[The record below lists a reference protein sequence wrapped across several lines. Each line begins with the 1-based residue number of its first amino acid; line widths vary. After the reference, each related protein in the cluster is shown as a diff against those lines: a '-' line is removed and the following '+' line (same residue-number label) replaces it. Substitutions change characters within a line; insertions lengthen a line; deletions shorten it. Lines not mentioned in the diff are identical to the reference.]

1 MQQPKKIAI
10 IGAGVAGLAF
20 ALLACRQGHKVQV
33 FERKGLGTQMG
44 AGVTLW
50 PNATFVL
57 AKMGL
62 LPAIEARSGKPGWMR
77 RLTPDNNEMTA
88 LPIAELDQL
97 SGYPSLTILRQDLM
111 AVLIE
116 ACKQAN
122 IALTVNHPIDQ
133 SQLAMLRQHYDL
145 VIGADGRMQSA
156 ARHFVA
162 PYARPVYQG
171 FINIIGI
178 SRYAQNTL
186 GPSAIL
192 DYCGDGQRFG
202 IVPVS
207 DTCAYWAAAWQTP
220 LGDIDDPAFALPRLK
235 ARFAHWPATVQFM
248 LEYAKPQSIRPIF
261 VHDLD
266 PLPCWYRQNVLL
278 IGDAAHASLPTSG
291 QGACQALEDAWH
303 LAECLAQLPDTQS
316 LLQQFQ
322 LRRQDKTSRIQLSG
336 RALASM
342 IFNPVSAT
350 TQAGFVKQ
358 SLQDIVSVWMSG
370 LSMVK

>member
-10 IGAGVAGLAF
+10 IGAGIAGLAF

-33 FERKGLGTQMG
+33 FERKRLDAQMG

-57 AKMGL
+57 AKMDL
-62 LPAIEARSGKPGWMR
+62 LSAIEARSGKPGWMR
-77 RLTPDNNEMTA
+77 HISPDNNEMTA
-88 LPIAELDQL
+88 LPIAELKQL
-97 SGYPSLTILRQDLM
+97 SGFPSLTILRQDLM

-122 IALTVNHPIDQ
+122 IALTDNQPIDQ

-156 ARHFVA
+156 ARYYVA
-162 PYARPVYQG
+162 PHARPVYQG

-178 SRYAQNTL
+178 SHYHQQTFS
-186 GPSAIL
+186 PSAIL
-192 DYCGDGQRFG
+192 DYCGDGLRFG

-207 DTCAYWAAAWQTP
+207 DTCAYWAAAWQMP
-220 LGDIDDPAFALPRLK
+220 LGDIDDPAFVLPRLK
-235 ARFAHWPATVQFM
+235 ARFAHWPAAVQFM
-248 LEYAKPQSIRPIF
+248 QEYAEPQSIRSIY

-266 PLPCWYRQNVLL
+266 PLPYWYRQNVLL

-303 LAECLAQLPDTQS
+303 LAECMTAIPDTQS

-322 LRRQDKTSRIQLSG
+322 LRRQDKTGRIQLSG
-336 RALASM
+336 RALANL
-342 IFNPVSAT
+342 IFNPAT
-350 TQAGFVKQ
+350 TNTQAGLVKQ

-370 LSMVK
+370 LPIS